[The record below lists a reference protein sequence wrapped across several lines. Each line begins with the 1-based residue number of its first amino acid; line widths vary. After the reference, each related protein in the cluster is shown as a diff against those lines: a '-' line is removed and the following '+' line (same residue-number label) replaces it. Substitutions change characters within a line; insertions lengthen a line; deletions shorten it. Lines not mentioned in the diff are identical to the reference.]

1 MRLAPSTGLVR
12 LLAVLSAIVTM
23 LFWGPMLLGLAFGVA
38 DSPGEE
44 HTLWIIMFWWVLIG
58 WPIASAAA
66 VACAVLAGRWPRLA
80 AWLLVAVAVAM
91 GFPTVLNGLV
101 ALAAA
106 AFAYLYSMT
115 APARA
120 EEPVA
125 PKFLRAAAIG
135 VGAVV
140 LILGAAMTVPSVYEW
155 VRADDSGGEQPS
167 EEPAARP
174 FTTPDEAVQD
184 YAERI
189 EPPFLGDCNSA
200 AGDKGACV
208 DASDV
213 SGDEATYTLCF
224 RQKGTCVLLELHRK
238 DGAWAIL
245 SETETGS
252 G

>member
-1 MRLAPSTGLVR
+1 M
-12 LLAVLSAIVTM
+12 LAVLAAIVTM
-23 LFWGPMLLGLAFGVA
+23 LLWGPLLLGLAFGVA
-38 DSPGEE
+38 DTPGEE

-66 VACAVLAGRWPRLA
+66 VACAVLVGRWPRLA

-106 AFAYLYSMT
+106 AFAYLYSRT
-115 APARA
+115 AEPPAL
-120 EEPVA
+120 EEPTA

-174 FTTPDEAVQD
+174 FTTPEDALRD
-184 YAERI
+184 YAEAWA
-189 EPPFLGDCNSA
+189 PPFLGDCPGLGES
-200 AGDKGACV
+200 GSCV
-208 DASDV
+208 ETSQVFQDVASYRLCTMDTDQCV
-213 SGDEATYTLCF
+213 TVHIARKEA
-224 RQKGTCVLLELHRK
+224 
-238 DGAWAIL
+238 AWAVAEVEE
-245 SETETGS
+245 ETPIPKP
-252 G
+252 